1 MIISDC
7 NVERNVKIGQRK
19 LKILEKQKPHSFRF
33 TGYIGLQHC
42 STEQC
47 SISRASF
54 HVCSDGRYSLYR
66 TVVKLVL
73 KMFSL
78 VWRPRWHGYIFSAGL
93 TSMQMIQLDH
103 VCTVVSLCVCEQ
115 DIKNLRKIRFRQI
128 DSTLSTP
135 TQGTGPRAGD
145 KHVCPPAYIVA
156 VLLES
161 LKTTK
166 YSTITRLGQGTF
178 SMGWTSRLCGLW
190 RDCSAV
196 IEGMQSIECHSSFY
210 TVTMQIV
217 FARGLL
223 TAANEDVLYYNS

>member
-66 TVVKLVL
+66 TVVKCWKCFLL
-73 KMFSL
+73 SGARDDMAIYS
-78 VWRPRWHGYIFSAGL
+78 L

-115 DIKNLRKIRFRQI
+115 DIFKNLRKIRFRQI